1 MIYYIAAPGL
11 ATSDST
17 QALQAAAFP
26 TIPYPGVG
34 QYHLS
39 HNGKQHQNF
48 ILGTLYQPSL
58 DASVYLNVLFR
69 SLETYKANLSQL

>member
-39 HNGKQHQNF
+39 HNGKHLKP
-48 ILGTLYQPSL
+48 IKPI
-58 DASVYLNVLFR
+58 FR
-69 SLETYKANLSQL
+69 NYRRFWPRLKT

>member
-39 HNGKQHQNF
+39 HNGKQHQ
-48 ILGTLYQPSL
+48 
-58 DASVYLNVLFR
+58 
-69 SLETYKANLSQL
+69 KLSFEMRKQL

>member
-39 HNGKQHQNF
+39 HNGKQHQKLSF
-48 ILGTLYQPSL
+48 ELRKQLY
-58 DASVYLNVLFR
+58 
-69 SLETYKANLSQL
+69 K